1 MDNDRY
7 NKVVMPHHA
16 FLARFAHTLEKD
28 PEERKDLVQE
38 TLCVAAEKLDTLTK
52 DKAVKGW
59 LRTIMYHVA
68 VDGMRQLRYVSLDD
82 ALAADESEGFIADVS
97 TESEDLWQAIAVLS
111 SRGDRLCMGLHAMGC
126 TAKEIS
132 MLMGQTQDAI
142 AKRTQRATLKLRE
155 ILK

>member
-1 MDNDRY
+1 MDINRY

-16 FLARFAHTLEKD
+16 FLARFAHTLEHD

-68 VDGMRQLRYVSLDD
+68 VDGMRQLRCVNIDD
-82 ALAADESEGFIADVS
+82 VLATGEEEQFIADMS
-97 TESEDLWQAIAVLS
+97 TESDDLWEAIETLD
-111 SRGDRLCMGLHAMGC
+111 RGDRLYMSLYAMGYS
-126 TAKEIS
+126 AREIS
-132 MLMGQTQDAI
+132 GLVGLSADAI
-142 AKRTQRATLKLRE
+142 AKRLQRATLKLRE
-155 ILK
+155 ILE